1 MEEKRKYKY
10 LYNEKSKLVFV
21 DDASKGNY
29 KYDKDDVDYNYC
41 YVKSYEREDGV
52 KVRAHFSL
60 KSNNPLFI
68 QGGLNESIEHRNACR
83 KIVYEKKYF
92 DTIFDKTVFFD
103 FVEEGKKI
111 EHGMKPD
118 LLCYNDNKLV
128 LIIEI
133 HYTNAKTLED
143 IEKLKNYNVPVV
155 QIHIKN
161 ENECEH
167 LILPTLLEVNRQ
179 KYNELHSEYKRVK
192 REERRGLSRTDEEI
206 IQETIERDTS
216 SEWLEVEE
224 LEKKTK
230 ELQRRIEKSESEYTR
245 LKNESSSTFRVARVK
260 LNYIEQKIKK
270 VNKSRINAKEY
281 YRFYHERI
289 SNIREKIQSVNRK
302 IQAIKPNSEKISIRE
317 IQKIE
322 REIEKVKRLT
332 YWQNS
337 RSRQAN
343 TIIKR
348 TRL

>member
-1 MEEKRKYKY
+1 MEETRKYKY
-10 LYNEKSKLVFV
+10 LYNKKSELVFI
-21 DDASKGNY
+21 DNASKGDY
-29 KYDKDDVDYNYC
+29 KYEKDDVDYNYC
-41 YVKSYEREDGV
+41 YVKGYKREDGV

-92 DTIFDKTVFFD
+92 DTIFNQDVSFD

-167 LILPTLLEVNRQ
+167 LILPTLLEANRE
-179 KYNELHSEYKRVK
+179 KYSELLSKYKRAK
-192 REERRGLSRTDEEI
+192 QEERRKLSETDEEI
-206 IQETIERDTS
+206 IRDKIERETS
-216 SEWLEVEE
+216 SERFEIKGIKDKTEKLQRRVEE
-224 LEKKTK
+224 L
-230 ELQRRIEKSESEYTR
+230 Q
-245 LKNESSSTFRVARVK
+245 NESSSAIREAGREIS
-260 LNYIEQKIKK
+260 YIEQKIKK
-270 VNKSRINAKEY
+270 VNRNRVHAKEN
-281 YRFYHERI
+281 YRFYHKEI
-289 SNIREKIQSVNRK
+289 FNIREKIQSINRK
-302 IQAIKPNSEKISIRE
+302 IQAIKPNSKKISITE
-317 IQKIE
+317 IQQLE
-322 REIEKVKRLT
+322 REIKKVKKLT

-348 TRL
+348 TRI